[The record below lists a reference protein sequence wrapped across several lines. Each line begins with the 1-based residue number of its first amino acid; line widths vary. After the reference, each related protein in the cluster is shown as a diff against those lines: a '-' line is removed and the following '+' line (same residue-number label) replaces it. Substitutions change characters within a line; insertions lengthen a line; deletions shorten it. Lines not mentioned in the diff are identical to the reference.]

1 VITVL
6 LVDDHELVR
15 AGLSRLLGD
24 VPGIRVIAEA
34 SNGEEAIKLAKEK
47 RPQVVLMDVRMPG
60 MGGLEATRKMAKIDK
75 NIKVIVLTVYD
86 TEPFPTKLLQA
97 GAAGYLTKDS
107 DIHEIVNAIKTVSG
121 GKHYLRPEIAQ
132 QLALRSFS
140 DFQDS
145 PLESLS
151 ERELQIMVMIT
162 SGQKIQ
168 EISDT
173 LCLSPKTINGYR
185 YRLFEK
191 LNIQNDV
198 ELTHFALRHG
208 LIEASAI
215 SDTEIA

>member
-24 VPGIRVIAEA
+24 IPGIRVVAEA
-34 SNGEEAIKLAKEK
+34 NSGEQALKLAKEK

-75 NIKVIVLTVYD
+75 NLKIVILSVHD
-86 TEPFPTKLLQA
+86 AEPFPTKLLQA

-107 DIHEIVNAIKTVSG
+107 DINEIVNAIKTVASG
-121 GKHYLRPEIAQ
+121 RHYLRPEIAQ

-162 SGQKIQ
+162 SGRKIQ

-173 LCLSPKTINGYR
+173 LCLSPKTVNGYR

-198 ELTHFALRHG
+198 ELTHFALRYG
-208 LIEASAI
+208 LIEATAPS
-215 SDTEIA
+215 TGEIA

>member
-1 VITVL
+1 MITVL

>member
-1 VITVL
+1 
-6 LVDDHELVR
+6 
-15 AGLSRLLGD
+15 
-24 VPGIRVIAEA
+24 
-34 SNGEEAIKLAKEK
+34 
-47 RPQVVLMDVRMPG
+47 
-60 MGGLEATRKMAKIDK
+60 
-75 NIKVIVLTVYD
+75 
-86 TEPFPTKLLQA
+86 
-97 GAAGYLTKDS
+97 
-107 DIHEIVNAIKTVSG
+107 VNAIKTVSG